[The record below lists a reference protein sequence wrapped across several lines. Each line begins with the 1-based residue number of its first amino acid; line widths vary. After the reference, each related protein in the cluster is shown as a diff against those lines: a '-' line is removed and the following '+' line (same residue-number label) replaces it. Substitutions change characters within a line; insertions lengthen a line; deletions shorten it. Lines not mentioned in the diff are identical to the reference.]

1 MKVLT
6 SGKQLEGKKIVYCGI
21 EHMADID
28 GTMIITEDREVLMFN
43 GRGGEYDMIYN
54 IADEQQIIRC
64 ILSNS
69 DTSIR
74 RILLKY
80 SVITE
85 EEIKQM
91 QKEVDKK
98 NKERDKEIEEDEYKE
113 YLKLKERFEGK

>member
-1 MKVLT
+1 MRVLT
-6 SGKQLEGKKIVYCGI
+6 SGEQLDGKKIVYCDI

-43 GRGGEYDMIYN
+43 GRGSEYDMIYN
-54 IADEQQIIRC
+54 VADEQQIIRC
-64 ILSNS
+64 VLSNS

-91 QKEVDKK
+91 QK
-98 NKERDKEIEEDEYKE
+98 R
-113 YLKLKERFEGK
+113 